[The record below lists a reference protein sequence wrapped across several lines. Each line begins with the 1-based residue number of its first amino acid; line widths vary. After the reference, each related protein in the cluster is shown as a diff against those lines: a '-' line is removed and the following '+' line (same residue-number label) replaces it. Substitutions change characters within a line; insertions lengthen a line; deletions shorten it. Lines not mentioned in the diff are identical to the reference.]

1 MNDQQLLRYSRQ
13 ILLPDIDI
21 AGQQKICDASVLL
34 IGLGGLGSAVAYYLA
49 AAGVGRLFL
58 NDFDRVEESNLQRQ
72 IIHNQ
77 SRLGLNKA
85 VSAVQTLV
93 ELNSETDLRVIDQK
107 LDEQAMLVIARQCDL
122 IIDGSDNFASRFL
135 SNRVSLQAGV
145 PLVSGAAIRMEGQVS
160 VFNQTAESPCY
171 QCLYGDQ
178 ASELEMSCSNNGVL
192 APLVGMIGSIQA
204 AEALKLITGTGQTLD
219 KRLLLVDV
227 RDMQLRTLGVTRNP
241 DCGCH

>member
-1 MNDQQLLRYSRQ
+1 MNDEQLLRYSRQ

-21 AGQQKICDASVLL
+21 KGQQKICDASVLV

-58 NDFDRVEESNLQRQ
+58 NDFDQVDESNLQRQ

-77 SRLGLNKA
+77 SRIGVNKA
-85 VSAVQTLV
+85 DSAAQTLTK
-93 ELNSETDLRVIDQK
+93 LNSDIDLNVIDEK
-107 LDEQAMLVIARQCDL
+107 LDEQGMLSIARQCDV

-135 SNRVSLQAGV
+135 SNKVSLQASV

-160 VFNQTAESPCY
+160 VFNQTADSPCY

-178 ASELEMSCSNNGVL
+178 ASELDMSCANNGVL

-204 AEALKLITGTGQTLD
+204 VEALKLITGVGQTLD
-219 KRLLLVDV
+219 RRLLLVDI
-227 RDMQLRTLGVTRNP
+227 RDMQLRTLNIERNP
-241 DCGCH
+241 DCRCH